1 MEEQEVLLSQ
11 AKLLPETTEKEIKA
25 KNIKVKGIEDEIKRL
40 KELGVEKSKEYT
52 PVEQMQDIHKQE
64 LEREKKNQ
72 QELLD
77 EFEGSEITKEQI
89 VKENELDILEIRRD
103 QIDEELLL
111 LKKGTEEYAKLLNE
125 RAKIETDISKT
136 TTEQNIKI
144 RKLQNKEQQDINKD
158 HQDGIKIITDIERKE
173 FIKKSK
179 DIVDATDDEIVKV
192 QTERTKAAGYEIKQA
207 KGNAAKTKQ
216 IQQELTLGM
225 IDDEYKAKQKLLL
238 DDLYRNNLT
247 VEDKKK
253 ITSRLVDLEKNRS
266 EIEAQITV
274 DNEKQKQEIR
284 QQIFEKSAE
293 LVNAGFDIMQQG
305 YANQLSRLE
314 EQHKAEVLA
323 AGESVEKRIIADRK
337 YEAEKKKLQRRQAIA
352 EKAQAAFSIALN
364 TAQAIMAIWAK
375 ETIAAPVLTA
385 LVAALGAAQ
394 LAAVL
399 AQPIPAYAKGTKNSK
414 DTFIA
419 GEEKSEII
427 VTPSGDLMVTPDKA
441 TLYSDPKLKGST
453 VIPHDESSRILAN
466 LAMNNTRDII
476 DMRQTNKHLSNIEKS
491 FKDKDSAPYIN
502 AKGKLVVKKGSTTY
516 IYN

>member
-1 MEEQEVLLSQ
+1 MSQ
-11 AKLLPETTEKEIKA
+11 ALEKLNSLIKPNASIVSDRSVKLITESVDKLKNAETIQERQKILTEQILKLENERSNINKKLVLDQKKLPTLSEKILGTINRGLGFQFGSAFTKGVDFESIYEDTVLDDKAYKKAIDKLKSEFDKLVIPPVKQPKEI
-25 KNIKVKGIEDEIKRL
+25 VEES
-40 KELGVEKSKEYT
+40 GVEETKGNEFT
-52 PVEQMQDIHKQE
+52 PLEQLQYIHEKE

-77 EFEGSEITKEQI
+77 GFEGSEITRQQI
-89 VKENELDILEIRRD
+89 VKDNELDILEIRRD

-111 LKKGTEEYAKLLNE
+111 VKNGTEEYAKLLNE
-125 RAKIETDISKT
+125 RAKVETDISKT
-136 TTEQNIKI
+136 TVEQNIKI

-158 HQDGIKIITDIERKE
+158 HQNGLKIISDIERKE
-173 FIKKSK
+173 FVQKSK
-179 DIVDATDDEIVKV
+179 DIVDATDDEIVQV
-192 QTERTKAAGYEIKQA
+192 QTERTKASGYAIKQA

-323 AGESVEKRIIADRK
+323 AGESVEKRIIAD
-337 YEAEKKKLQRRQAIA
+337 I
-352 EKAQAAFSIALN
+352 S
-364 TAQAIMAIWAK
+364 
-375 ETIAAPVLTA
+375 
-385 LVAALGAAQ
+385 
-394 LAAVL
+394 
-399 AQPIPAYAKGTKNSK
+399 
-414 DTFIA
+414 
-419 GEEKSEII
+419 
-427 VTPSGDLMVTPDKA
+427 
-441 TLYSDPKLKGST
+441 
-453 VIPHDESSRILAN
+453 
-466 LAMNNTRDII
+466 
-476 DMRQTNKHLSNIEKS
+476 
-491 FKDKDSAPYIN
+491 
-502 AKGKLVVKKGSTTY
+502 
-516 IYN
+516 